1 MLFSS
6 AEFLFLFLPFVLLLC
21 FLLPKRA
28 KNTALAAVSLLFY
41 AFGEPIYVLLLFFF
55 SLFVWGAGRVLPDRS
70 RGVFVGAV
78 ILSLLPLLFFKY
90 LGFFLSLLG
99 VSYNAPAMPLG
110 ISFYTFQ
117 GLSYLVDVRRGDTPP
132 CRRFWDFTAYLTLF
146 PQLIAGPI
154 VRYTDISAELS
165 ARVPPDPSGVTRFLF
180 GLAKKLILANGC
192 GELWQILLD
201 TERPTLLLTV
211 FGTLAYTL
219 QIYFDFS
226 GYSDMAIGLG
236 RLLGFHF
243 PENFNYPYLAA
254 GIRDFWRRWHITL
267 TSFFREY
274 VYFPLGGSRGT
285 RARTYFNMGVV
296 WLLTGLWH
304 GAGVQFLLWGL
315 YWFFLLVLERC
326 GLFSCL
332 PRSAMRCL
340 TLFFIAF
347 GWLIFAS
354 PSFAFFKGCLLSLG
368 AGFSDSAAVYH
379 ALRFLPLLLLGA
391 LFATPLPYR
400 FFSARH
406 AFLRVALPLLLFFL
420 SLGYAVSGSYNPFL
434 YFRF

>member
-6 AEFLFLFLPFVLLLC
+6 AEFLFLFLPCVLLLC
-21 FLLPKRA
+21 FFSPSRA
-28 KNTALAAVSLLFY
+28 KNAVLATVSLLFY

-55 SLFVWGAGRVLPDRS
+55 SLFTWGVGLLIPDRS
-70 RGVFVGAV
+70 RGFFSGVL

-90 LGFFLSLLG
+90 LGFFLSPFG
-99 VSYNAPAMPLG
+99 VSFAVPAMPLG

-117 GLSYLVDVRRGDTPP
+117 GISYLVDVRRRDTLP
-132 CRRFWDFTAYLTLF
+132 CRRFWDFTAYLALF

-154 VRYTDISAELS
+154 VRYTDISAEL
-165 ARVPPDPSGVTRFLF
+165 AMRRRPDLSGVERFLF

-201 TERPTLLLTV
+201 TERPTLLLV
-211 FGTLAYTL
+211 LFGTVAYTL

-236 RLLGFHF
+236 RLFGFHF
-243 PENFNYPYLAA
+243 PENFDYPYLAV
-254 GIRDFWRRWHITL
+254 GIKDFWRRWHITL

-285 RARTYFNMGVV
+285 RARTYFNMGIV

-304 GAGVQFLLWGL
+304 GAGVQFLLWGA
-315 YWFFLLVLERC
+315 YWFFLLLLERC
-326 GLFSCL
+326 GFFTRL
-332 PRSAMRCL
+332 PRPLMRGL
-340 TLFFIAF
+340 TLLFIAF

-354 PSFAFFKGCLLSLG
+354 PSFGFFKGCLLSAG
-368 AGFSDSAAVYH
+368 AGFSNAAAAYH
-379 ALRFLPLLLLGA
+379 ALRFLPSLLLGA
-391 LFATPLPYR
+391 LFATPIPYH
-400 FFSARH
+400 FFRTRH
-406 AFLRVALPLLLFFL
+406 AFLRVAMPLLLFFL
-420 SLGYAVSGSYNPFL
+420 SVGYSVSGSYNPFL